1 MFDSFATR
9 IVGPSKSSPWKI
21 AMVMAVGASF
31 SGVAPGIAMATIDNV
46 VTATATIP
54 GGVPNG
60 VTATDTESVDVQDA
74 APALSIVKDANLNDE
89 IVNDGFAEVGETTT
103 YTYRVTNSG
112 NVTLTNVAV
121 QDIHEGVIL
130 SPPPAGEIISITGPN
145 LTSDVGVANDGVVDV
160 LDVGAE
166 ATFTITLTV
175 TQEEVDNQ

>member
-1 MFDSFATR
+1 MSGKFAIRAFIAFRGCILR
-9 IVGPSKSSPWKI
+9 IATVIAVSHSALALYSSN
-21 AMVMAVGASF
+21 AL
-31 SGVAPGIAMATIDNV
+31 ATIDNI
-46 VTATATIP
+46 VTATATP
-54 GGVPNG
+54 LGGAPNS

-74 APALSIVKDANLNDE
+74 APQLAIIKDATLNDE

-103 YTYRVTNSG
+103 YTYRVQNTG

-130 SPPPAGEIISITGPN
+130 SPPPAGETITVTGPN
-145 LTSDVGVANDGVVDV
+145 LSSDTGVADDGVVDV

-175 TQEEVDNQ
+175 TQQEVDDQ